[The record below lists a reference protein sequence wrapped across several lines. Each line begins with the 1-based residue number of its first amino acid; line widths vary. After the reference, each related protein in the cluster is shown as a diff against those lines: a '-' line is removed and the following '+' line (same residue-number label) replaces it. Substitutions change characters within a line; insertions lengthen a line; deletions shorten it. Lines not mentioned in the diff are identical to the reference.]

1 MVSFADGMG
10 KAKAEGAPHSTCHDR
25 STAAHVGD
33 LHGSCGDR
41 RLGCRRRRSRADS
54 PSGAG
59 MWNRVFDPVMR
70 SEARMQSATAPK
82 S

>member
-10 KAKAEGAPHSTCHDR
+10 KAKAEGAPHSTCHDA

-41 RLGCRRRRSRADS
+41 RLACPAKAEPSRLSEWCRHVESRL
-54 PSGAG
+54 
-59 MWNRVFDPVMR
+59 
-70 SEARMQSATAPK
+70 
-82 S
+82 